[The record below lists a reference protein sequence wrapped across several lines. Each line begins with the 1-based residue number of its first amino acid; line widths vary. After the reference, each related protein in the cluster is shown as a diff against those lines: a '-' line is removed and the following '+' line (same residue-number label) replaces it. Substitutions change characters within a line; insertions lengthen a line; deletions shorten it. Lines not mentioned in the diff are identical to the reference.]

1 MVNQQDMPVATPPSS
16 PKSTPL
22 HAPMLDIWIELPEE
36 ISRMIL
42 LASTPTRLKVHLFH
56 DDEAGECVMTADG
69 LAARDLA
76 ANDNGWKHLKNMLYI
91 DSDSRKAALKVLRE
105 HGVLAHGHGI
115 LGIGALTVSS
125 RISRA
130 LFDHFGSI
138 VAVAPAA
145 YWKLK
150 HGISNNRV
158 HFLADGNVRQI
169 KTVARMPGPGQA
181 GQFSHIQITS
191 VAPMTGRINP
201 TLVAVQMHNWLCE
214 VSMDCWAFFGDQLMP
229 NGQRAHLAIGQLE
242 MMEMPGRLRWVQI

>member
-1 MVNQQDMPVATPPSS
+1 MINQQDMPAATPPSS
-16 PKSTPL
+16 PVSTPL
-22 HAPMLDIWIELPEE
+22 DAPMLDIWIELPEE

-56 DDEAGECVMTADG
+56 DDVGECVMTADG
-69 LAARDLA
+69 LAANNQA
-76 ANDNGWKHLKNMLYI
+76 ASDNDWEHLKNMLYI
-91 DSDSRKAALKVLRE
+91 DSDSRRAALKVLRE
-105 HGVLAHGHGI
+105 HGVLTHGHGI
-115 LGIGALTVSS
+115 LGFGPLTASS

-158 HFLADGNVRQI
+158 HFLADQNIRQI
-169 KTVARMPGPGQA
+169 KTVALIPGPGQVR
-181 GQFSHIQITS
+181 QFSYVEIKS
-191 VAPMTGRINP
+191 VAPMTGRFNP
-201 TLVAVQMHNWLCE
+201 SLVAVQMHNWLCE
-214 VSMDCWAFFGDQLMP
+214 VPMDCWAFFGDQLMP

-242 MMEMPGRLRWVQI
+242 MMEMPGRLRWVQM